1 MSRYSSFDEKYQAL
15 VNRDPN
21 AEGNFIYCVK
31 STKIFCR
38 PTCFA
43 RLALKKNIF
52 FCDNIEEA
60 SQYGYLPCKRCKPE
74 KTEGWNRTR
83 DLIMEGCRC
92 IMQQAQSTKVLN
104 MEEITSELRVSKWH
118 FYRKF
123 KIYTGLTPRKF
134 YLQCRRGNN
143 PLSKRLL
150 PDIVTKKNTLLEKEK
165 KAQMM
170 KSDNCTRD
178 DFDKSVERIE
188 IALFNEAILE
198 DPFFNEILGS
208 VSHSSEN
215 LSQETIDQLIENV
228 Q

>member
-1 MSRYSSFDEKYQAL
+1 MNQYSSFDEKYQAL
-15 VNRDPN
+15 VNREPN

-60 SQYGYLPCKRCKPE
+60 KQYGYLPCKRCKPD
-74 KTEGWNRTR
+74 KTEGWNRIR
-83 DLIMEGCRC
+83 DLVMEGCRC
-92 IMQQAQSTKVLN
+92 IMRQAQSTKGLN
-104 MEEITSELRVSKWH
+104 MEELVRELRVSKWH

-134 YLQCRRGNN
+134 YLQCLKGNN
-143 PLSKRLL
+143 PLLKRLL
-150 PDIVTKKNTLLEKEK
+150 PIIVTKKNALLEKKK
-165 KAQMM
+165 KAQGMI
-170 KSDNCTRD
+170 SDKRTRNV
-178 DFDKSVERIE
+178 SEESIE

-198 DPFFNEILGS
+198 DPIFRDMFSNGS
-208 VSHSSEN
+208 HNSEN
-215 LSQETIDQLIENV
+215 VCQDTVDQLV
-228 Q
+228 GDV